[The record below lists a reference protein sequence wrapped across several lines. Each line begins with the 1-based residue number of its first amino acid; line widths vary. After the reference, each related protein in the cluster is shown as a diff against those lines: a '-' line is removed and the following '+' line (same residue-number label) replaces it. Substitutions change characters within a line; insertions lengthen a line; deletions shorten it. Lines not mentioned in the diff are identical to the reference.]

1 VPAWMVILIVGRE
14 FAVSGLR
21 QIAAAHGYTIA
32 ASELGKTK
40 MVSQVVAIALVIS
53 AIRWPELATL
63 ATLGMWAVV
72 IFGMLSAADYFRKF
86 WRKVDDQIKRRR
98 RNELLALR
106 RQRRQ
111 ERQAA
116 MARASR
122 TA

>member
-1 VPAWMVILIVGRE
+1 
-14 FAVSGLR
+14 
-21 QIAAAHGYTIA
+21 
-32 ASELGKTK
+32 
-40 MVSQVVAIALVIS
+40 VAIALVIA
-53 AIRWPELATL
+53 AIRWPQLATL

-98 RNELLALR
+98 RKELLALR
-106 RQRRQ
+106 RQKRQ

-122 TA
+122 IA